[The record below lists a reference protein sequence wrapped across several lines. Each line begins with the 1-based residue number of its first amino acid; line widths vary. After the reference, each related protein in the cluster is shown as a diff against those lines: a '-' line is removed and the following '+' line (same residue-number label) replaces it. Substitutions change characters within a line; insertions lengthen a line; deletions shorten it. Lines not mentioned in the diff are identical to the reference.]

1 MTLVH
6 SPAAILELKKSEGR
20 EGLLAANS
28 TWTRVRLGEVISV
41 QNGAPFSSKLFN
53 TRGDGVPLIRIRDV
67 GKPSASTWYSGD
79 FEEEYLVA
87 DGDILVGMDGDFRV
101 SKWQGGRALL
111 NQRVCRLIPDINRLD
126 PNFLFFHLPAWLD
139 VIWEFTS
146 AVTVKHLS
154 SRTIQDIPFPLP
166 SLEDQKRIV
175 AQLGDQLERLDA
187 TRTQLTQ
194 AETQLEQLRASTLN
208 NYFGTGTQ
216 RVSWDMIPLGSLVL
230 EQRKLVTPEP
240 EVEYEVWAVTAY
252 ANGSPDVSYGR
263 EIKSSKQIVE
273 PGDILISKINPRI
286 NRVWQVTESHL
297 PQIASTEWLSCR
309 VLDATQVDSEYLVR
323 FLQSPAFRNWI
334 AASSSSV
341 TGSHS
346 RAKSR
351 EILKQMVPVPP
362 LDEQRRIVAK
372 LEDQLG
378 RLNATSTQLA
388 QTENQFEQL
397 RASVLHR
404 AFSGGR
410 DD

>member
-208 NYFGTGTQ
+208 NYFGSGTQ

-273 PGDILISKINPRI
+273 PGDVLISKINPRI

-362 LDEQRRIVAK
+362 LDEQRRIVAE

-404 AFSGGR
+404 VFSGGR

>member
-1 MTLVH
+1 MSWHTKPLGEIAEVIRGVTYQKHALLPEGHPDGIALLRATNIQGQFVDYENPVTVPRSMVKDSQMLRPGDVLVASSSGSESVVGKNSMVVDHIAATFGAFCTLVRPSGVNPRFLAH
-6 SPAAILELKKSEGR
+6 FLGSSQVRQRWRAVAKGSNINNLRSSEIVG
-20 EGLLAANS
+20 
-28 TWTRVRLGEVISV
+28 T
-41 QNGAPFSSKLFN
+41 P
-53 TRGDGVPLIRIRDV
+53 VPLPPLEEQRRI
-67 GKPSASTWYSGD
+67 
-79 FEEEYLVA
+79 VA
-87 DGDILVGMDGDFRV
+87 
-101 SKWQGGRALL
+101 
-111 NQRVCRLIPDINRLD
+111 
-126 PNFLFFHLPAWLD
+126 
-139 VIWEFTS
+139 E
-146 AVTVKHLS
+146 
-154 SRTIQDIPFPLP
+154 
-166 SLEDQKRIV
+166 LEDQ
-175 AQLGDQLERLDA
+175 LGHLDA

-208 NYFGTGTQ
+208 NYFGSGTQ

-273 PGDILISKINPRI
+273 PGDVLISKINPRI

-309 VLDATQVDSEYLVR
+309 VRDATQVDTDYLVR
-323 FLQSPAFRNWI
+323 FLQSPVFRNWI

-362 LDEQRRIVAK
+362 LDEQRRIVAE

>member
-1 MTLVH
+1 MSWHTK
-6 SPAAILELKKSEGR
+6 P
-20 EGLLAANS
+20 
-28 TWTRVRLGEVISV
+28 LGEIAEVIRGVTYQKHALLPEGHPDGIALLRATNVQGQFVDYENPVTVPRSMVKDSQMLRPGDVLVASSSGSESV
-41 QNGAPFSSKLFN
+41 VGKNSMVVDHIAATFGAFCTVVRPSGVNPRFLAHFLGSLQVRQRWRAVAKGSNINNLRSSEIVG
-53 TRGDGVPLIRIRDV
+53 TPVPLPPLEEQRRI
-67 GKPSASTWYSGD
+67 
-79 FEEEYLVA
+79 VA
-87 DGDILVGMDGDFRV
+87 
-101 SKWQGGRALL
+101 
-111 NQRVCRLIPDINRLD
+111 
-126 PNFLFFHLPAWLD
+126 
-139 VIWEFTS
+139 E
-146 AVTVKHLS
+146 
-154 SRTIQDIPFPLP
+154 
-166 SLEDQKRIV
+166 LEDQ
-175 AQLGDQLERLDA
+175 LGHLDA

-208 NYFGTGTQ
+208 NYFGSGTQ

-273 PGDILISKINPRI
+273 PGDVLISKINPRI

-309 VLDATQVDSEYLVR
+309 VRDATQVDTDYLVR
-323 FLQSPAFRNWI
+323 FLQSPVFRNWI

-362 LDEQRRIVAK
+362 LDEQRRIVAE

>member
-1 MTLVH
+1 MTEHWKEVSLGDVLFPVAGKRKTQRGWSPQCEASPASNDQWGVLRTTAVQMGWFEPGENKALPPDLVPRPEIEVAEGDLLLLTTGPRNRCGIPTLVDQTPGKLMM
-6 SPAAILELKKSEGR
+6 SGKMIRLRPNPEQAIGSWLLYFLLSAKGQSELERLKVGSSDSSVSIGADA
-20 EGLLAANS
+20 L
-28 TWTRVRLGEVISV
+28 TRI
-41 QNGAPFSSKLFN
+41 A
-53 TRGDGVPLIRIRDV
+53 I
-67 GKPSASTWYSGD
+67 
-79 FEEEYLVA
+79 
-87 DGDILVGMDGDFRV
+87 
-101 SKWQGGRALL
+101 
-111 NQRVCRLIPDINRLD
+111 
-126 PNFLFFHLPAWLD
+126 
-139 VIWEFTS
+139 
-146 AVTVKHLS
+146 
-154 SRTIQDIPFPLP
+154 PLP
-166 SLEDQKRIV
+166 PLDEQRRIV
-175 AQLGDQLERLDA
+175 AELEEQLGRLNA

-208 NYFGTGTQ
+208 NYFGSGTQ

-230 EQRKLVTPEP
+230 EQRKLVTPKP

-273 PGDILISKINPRI
+273 PGDVLISKINPRI

-309 VLDATQVDSEYLVR
+309 VRDATQVDSEYLVR
-323 FLQSPAFRNWI
+323 FLQSPVFRNWI

-362 LDEQRRIVAK
+362 LDEQRRIVAE

-388 QTENQFEQL
+388 QIENQFEQL